1 MHWAIFDDVASLQI
15 GDKYD
20 KLKSKVGEVRSRKE
34 KLERLEHLHQ
44 ELQDLETVFAM
55 EIVHEQE
62 SMRDDLKSKL
72 EGDVIAQM
80 TKATEEIAEKQ
91 KDLEEKEESIKKQN
105 EFINN
110 FEANAESMRA
120 KIDTLKAQR
129 REAVKALQHIL
140 KVIDRNKHMLLTEQS
155 RKKDAQ
161 EALEDLRKDQADHE
175 ERANDLVNE
184 HLEQLKVA
192 KEKRSACN
200 EKVRELEKCIGNVD
214 GTVNVINKQITNEC
228 LRKTTIEKNKKEC
241 VQQLMSLKKSSTNSL
256 YEFGGEKVIQAMRRI
271 DEACKRGSFAQKP
284 IGPIGQY
291 LGITDVKYARA
302 IECAIGMHL
311 NSFLVGSEKDLHALR
326 GILRSS
332 GFSAFDMPNISITN
346 LRRPLYS
353 IPAEKMP
360 SCTTAL
366 GVITCKE
373 DVKGPVMNYLVD
385 MGKVDQTA
393 LSLND
398 DATVCSRLA
407 KDSRVNKVFDAH
419 GTRYTYRG
427 STLAVEGQSKK
438 FRNKVPRLGV
448 SREDKV
454 KETEASIRNLD
465 HDLQQ
470 AESEVARLRQKLQ
483 QAEGDRAEYD
493 RQLNQAKTRADEA
506 VSNFEIL
513 ENTQMI
519 PQSQPA
525 LVDDPA
531 EDCRNEIATAERNIL
546 QAEAKI
552 EDANER
558 LADQQKKKAEIE
570 EQINAEEAEVKS
582 LAETNAALVDS
593 FSALKNQISSLK
605 KHIENVKKH
614 KETLE
619 SKKKEWEEQLE
630 SIEGN
635 IAQYL
640 PEALEIAGSR
650 ENAEERKKALTEQY
664 KANGLTDD
672 QIRKS
677 FTRTMLEKKLQRV
690 TNIIE
695 EAHQEAGGSL
705 DVIEEELLEA
715 EEKLQ
720 TDGRKMKNTLD
731 MYKELRASYEKR
743 EKKLQEVDDNVE
755 KIVSSKFRY
764 YMNKKGHFGRIRVHR
779 KERKL
784 EIGVRIG
791 EKGQAGG
798 VIKDLKQLSGGER
811 SFATVAFA
819 LALGGETDMPFRAM
833 DEFDVFM
840 DSVNRRIAMENL
852 LSFAKENSNLQFI
865 FLTPQDITSLYAA
878 RDQVRKQGLE
888 IPDSFFQV
896 VSMKPPRPR
905 S

>member
-1 MHWAIFDDVASLQI
+1 MWMLLQI
-15 GDKYD
+15 GDAYD
-20 KLKSKVGEVRSRKE
+20 KLKSKVGEVKARKE
-34 KLERLEHLHQ
+34 KLKRLEHLNQ

-55 EIVHEQE
+55 EIVYEQE
-62 SMRDDLKSKL
+62 NMRDDLKTKL
-72 EGDVIAQM
+72 EGDVVAQM
-80 TKATEEIAEKQ
+80 TEATNEIAEKQ
-91 KDLEEKEESIKKQN
+91 RDLEEKEESTKKQN

-110 FEANAESMRA
+110 FEANAESMRG
-120 KIDTLKAQR
+120 KIETLKAQR
-129 REAVKALQHIL
+129 REVGKALNGSL
-140 KVIDRNKHMLLTEQS
+140 RALDRNKNVLSAEQN
-155 RKKDAQ
+155 RMKDAQ
-161 EALEDLRKDQADHE
+161 VALEDLRKDQADHE
-175 ERANDLVNE
+175 ERANDVVNE
-184 HLEQLKVA
+184 HLEQLKMA
-192 KEKRSACN
+192 KEKRRASKARV
-200 EKVRELEKCIGNVD
+200 EELEKCVSNAATNIS
-214 GTVNVINKQITNEC
+214 VINRQITSESC
-228 LRKTTIEKNKKEC
+228 RKTTSEKSRREC
-241 VQQLMSLKKSSTNSL
+241 VRHLASLKNSSKNSL
-256 YEFGGEKVIQAMRRI
+256 HEFGGEKVIQAVERI
-271 DEACKRGSFAQKP
+271 EEACRKGSFSQKP

-311 NSFLVGSEKDLHALR
+311 NSFLVGGEKDLHTLR
-326 GILRSS
+326 NILRAS
-332 GFSAFDMPNISITN
+332 GFSAYDMPNISMTN

-360 SCTTAL
+360 NCTTAL
-366 GVITCKE
+366 GVLTCKE
-373 DVKGPVMNYLVD
+373 EVKGPVMNFLVD

-398 DATVCSRLA
+398 DATACSRLA

-427 STLAVEGQSKK
+427 STLAVEGQNNK

-465 HDLQQ
+465 HDLKQIDG
-470 AESEVARLRQKLQ
+470 ELARLKAKLQ
-483 QAEGDRAEYD
+483 QAEGDRVQYD
-493 RQLNQAKTRADEA
+493 GQLQEARARADEA
-506 VSNFEIL
+506 GSNFEIL
-513 ENTQMI
+513 ESTQTI

-525 LVDDPA
+525 AADDPT
-531 EDCRNEIATAERNIL
+531 EEYRNEIIEAETNAL
-546 QAEAKI
+546 QTEAKI
-552 EDANER
+552 EDINAEI
-558 LADQQKKKAEIE
+558 ASQQKKKVEIE
-570 EQINAEEAEVKS
+570 EQIKAEEMELKS

-605 KHIENVKKH
+605 KYIENLKGH
-614 KETLE
+614 KESLE
-619 SKKKEWEEQLE
+619 SKKKEWEGQLE
-630 SIEGN
+630 SIEAN
-635 IAQYL
+635 IAAYL

-650 ENAEERKKALTEQY
+650 ENAEERKKVLIEQY
-664 KANGLTDD
+664 KANGLNDE
-672 QIRKS
+672 QIKKS

-690 TNIIE
+690 TNVIE

-705 DVIEEELLEA
+705 DEVERELLEA

-720 TDGRKMKNTLD
+720 NDGCSMKNILD
-731 MYKELRASYEKR
+731 MYRDIRRSYEKR